1 MKQFKM
7 AIVRE
12 PMSNAFGQLCFH
24 RQSLRGR
31 VQDYVINFNEEQC
44 DMETMV
50 GKTYDLFQTLLQ
62 HFNDRQV
69 KARLIAQV
77 NYLRMNDQHEVTGN
91 EDYHFASYSLELVQD
106 PKDFYERHMN
116 KIISRMDSFHQ
127 NGSRLM
133 ISHIKHIHIALAV
146 ASS

>member
-1 MKQFKM
+1 M

-24 RQSLRGR
+24 RQSLRGK

-44 DMETMV
+44 DMQTMIH
-50 GKTYDLFQTLLQ
+50 KTYDLFHTLLH
-62 HFNDRQV
+62 HFKEVDV
-69 KARLIAQV
+69 KARLIAKV
-77 NYLRMNDQHEVTGN
+77 NYLRLNERHEVMGD
-91 EDYHFASYSLELVQD
+91 EDYHFSSYAMERVED

-133 ISHIKHIHIALAV
+133 INTIKHIHIALAV
-146 ASS
+146 TSP

>member
-1 MKQFKM
+1 MNQFKM

-31 VQDYVINFNEEQC
+31 VQDYVIHFNEEQW
-44 DMETMV
+44 DMETMIH
-50 GKTYDLFQTLLQ
+50 KTYDLFHTLLR

-77 NYLRMNDQHEVTGN
+77 NYLRLNDQHEVIGN
-91 EDYHFASYSLELVQD
+91 EDYHFSSYSLESVEN